1 MQISITEDRYSL
13 LQGVIPSTDTG
24 FGSCLNIDDNGVHI
38 FYVWKIIVFITKKSV
53 LANIC
58 KYMVIANKRICIFV
72 PKKAVEDEK

>member
-38 FYVWKIIVFITKKSV
+38 FYVWKIIVFITKSQ
-53 LANIC
+53 
-58 KYMVIANKRICIFV
+58 Y
-72 PKKAVEDEK
+72 